1 MRYIYL
7 MAHDKIHE
15 PVVLSAGASVAI
27 AFKAEAF
34 FTGIVLNIAS
44 KTRGLSS
51 SSVGVVLGVLGSSA
65 WKIK

>member
-1 MRYIYL
+1 MRFTFLL

-15 PVVLSAGASVAI
+15 PVELSAGASVAI

-44 KTRGLSS
+44 KTMGLSS
-51 SSVGVVLGVLGSSA
+51 SSVGGVVLGVLRSTV
-65 WKIK
+65 WK